1 MDALAEQVRRFGD
14 ACRAAGL
21 KLTHQRLEIF
31 RELARSADHPSAEAL
46 HQRLRQKIPT
56 LSLDTVYRTLAT
68 FARHGMITKVETV
81 ESQGRFEVT
90 LAPHH
95 HLICGRCNT
104 IMDFQ
109 WPSMDEAPSRKW
121 PRNGAGSTTGAWW
134 STGSAKAVW
143 TDSGRYFF
151 WHDYSNFYYLLI
163 ILKNFSCIG
172 SNVQGRANRFT
183 RYDQA

>member
-1 MDALAEQVRRFGD
+1 MDALQKQVQQFGE
-14 ACRAAGL
+14 ACREAGL

-31 RELARSADHPSAEAL
+31 SELVRSPDHPSAEAL
-46 HQRLRQKIPT
+46 HQRLRKKIPT

-95 HLICGRCNT
+95 HLICSRCNT

-109 WPSMDEAPSRKW
+109 WPSMDETPLPETVKEW
-121 PRNGAGSTTGAWW
+121 
-134 STGSAKAVW
+134 
-143 TDSGRYFF
+143 GRIDNRSVVAYG
-151 WHDYSNFYYLLI
+151 I
-163 ILKNFSCIG
+163 CKNCLG
-172 SNVQGRANRFT
+172 G
-183 RYDQA
+183 